1 VSTSISNRPVPH
13 RVDTRWL
20 ETVNVLGPTI
30 QFLTGP
36 RDGEPCVMRGTIP
49 SGVVVPLHS
58 HPDPETFVILHGEVQ
73 ALERSR
79 GGSRWVPLVAGDVFH
94 VPGDA
99 KHAWCNTSQQP
110 AVMLVVTT
118 ARLGRFLREVG
129 TTPAGNGVTG
139 APSQEAIERFLAIAH
154 RYGYWNA
161 TPEENDEVGIRL
173 TP

>member
-1 VSTSISNRPVPH
+1 VSTTIAGTPVAG

-20 ETVNVLGPTI
+20 ETVDVLGPTI

-49 SGVVVPLHS
+49 PGVVVPLHS
-58 HPDPETFVILHGEVQ
+58 HPDPETFLMLCGEVQ
-73 ALERSR
+73 ALERFRS
-79 GGSRWVPLVAGDVFH
+79 GLRWVPLTAGDVFH

-129 TTPAGNGVTG
+129 RPVDNGAVRP
-139 APSQEAIERFLAIAH
+139 PSQAAIERFLAIAD